1 MENERNNIMPEQSG
15 EQNINMNVD
24 GDGDEEHSLVIDE
37 ILDDFCEFE
46 IKEELDAA
54 ENPEMA
60 ENNLVTIYPSE
71 INYSAEDRIREEE
84 AEEDE
89 EQEDPSLGKETQR
102 QNKYILY

>member
-1 MENERNNIMPEQSG
+1 MENERNVIMPEQSG

-24 GDGDEEHSLVIDE
+24 GDCDGDEEHSLVIDE

-60 ENNLVTIYPSE
+60 DNNLVTIYPSE

-89 EQEDPSLGKETQR
+89 EQEDPNLGKETQ
-102 QNKYILY
+102 N

>member
-1 MENERNNIMPEQSG
+1 MENEKDIIMPEQSG
-15 EQNINMNVD
+15 EQNINMNVDGD

-89 EQEDPSLGKETQR
+89 EQEDPNLGKETQ
-102 QNKYILY
+102 K

>member
-15 EQNINMNVD
+15 EQNINMNVDGD

-46 IKEELDAA
+46 IKEELAAA

-60 ENNLVTIYPSE
+60 ETNLVTIYPSE

-89 EQEDPSLGKETQR
+89 EQEDPNLGKETQ
-102 QNKYILY
+102 N

>member
-1 MENERNNIMPEQSG
+1 MENERNVIMPEQSG
-15 EQNINMNVD
+15 EQSINMNVDGDGD

-60 ENNLVTIYPSE
+60 DNNLVTIYPSE
-71 INYSAEDRIREEE
+71 INYSAEERIREEE

-89 EQEDPSLGKETQR
+89 EQEDPNLGKETQ
-102 QNKYILY
+102 N